1 MGGVAGKDLKPPLGI
16 IIWYY
21 YLKPINH
28 LKLMTPS
35 DLLAQILS
43 NEFEACA
50 KMTDENTVFEKS
62 AVNAW
67 VAAHLPDLEDLVCDF
82 VAERF

>member
-1 MGGVAGKDLKPPLGI
+1 
-16 IIWYY
+16 
-21 YLKPINH
+21 
-28 LKLMTPS
+28 MTPS

-50 KMTDENTVFEKS
+50 EMTDENTVFEKS

-67 VAAHLPDLEDLVCDF
+67 VAAHLPDLEELVGDF

>member
-1 MGGVAGKDLKPPLGI
+1 
-16 IIWYY
+16 
-21 YLKPINH
+21 
-28 LKLMTPS
+28 MTPS